1 MGVALQASGW
11 ISDATRQVSEVKSEI
26 EKHRDFI
33 TALEGGSAR
42 TALTI
47 ATGAITPPA
56 RDFGAHVTVDTEG
69 AAATDTLSTIATTNC
84 AEGSIVFLWL
94 ANTARI
100 VTIQHAAGGAGQIT
114 LLDGADFEFPAADD
128 VFVKLQLRSTTWV
141 EIERGFGNSQTAARE
156 FRGPSTP
163 YGFYTTRNA
172 VDTFNDV
179 DISAGACWDTTRAAW
194 IEGTAMTKR
203 LDATWSAGTAN
214 GMLDTGTVTT
224 ETGYYIYVIINDVNG
239 SVDYLASLE
248 STWAA
253 VTGKPAN
260 YTKGQIIGF
269 VWRGLSEISEQVWAN
284 NYCQY
289 IEWPLVLSDSTITS
303 NTWENYV
310 IDEAPAKSKADFAG
324 YVTDSAASSTSVRVY
339 AKYADGVLGSS
350 SSIFRIA
357 YTELNNAT
365 ATRPFRLGY
374 VFTLLTNDDSEIAMA
389 AQEAGGST
397 ATINTY
403 IQGYELVNRLEA
415 LQ

>member
-26 EKHRDFI
+26 EKHRDYI

-56 RDFGAHVTVDTEG
+56 RDFGAHITVDTEG
-69 AAATDTLSTIATTNC
+69 AAATDTLSTISTTNC

-114 LLDGADFEFPAADD
+114 LLGGADFEFPAADD

-172 VDTFNDV
+172 VDTVNDV
-179 DISAGACWDTTRAAW
+179 DISAGACWDTTRSVW
-194 IEGTAMTKR
+194 IEGSAMTKQ
-203 LDATWSAGTAN
+203 LDATWAAGTNA
-214 GMLDTGTVTT
+214 GMLDTGTVSAS
-224 ETGYYIYVIINDVNG
+224 EGYNIYAMISDVDG
-239 SVDYLASLE
+239 SVDYLASL
-248 STWAA
+248 SNTWSGAI
-253 VTGKPAN
+253 KPTN

-269 VWRGLSEISEQVWAN
+269 IYRNSAPEIRETVWSGN
-284 NYCQY
+284 HCQY
-289 IEWPLVLSDSTITS
+289 LVSGVESFSDPSAVQQRFETYSI
-303 NTWENYV
+303 NT
-310 IDEAPAKSKADFAG
+310 APANAVCNWQVFSDDAG
-324 YVTDSAASSTSVRVY
+324 GTGDGKRIGVR
-339 AKYADGVLGSS
+339 YADG
-350 SSIFRIA
+350 
-357 YTELNNAT
+357 T
-365 ATRPFRLGY
+365 ATQFGLSTVDVTRGMASFDFQVNDSQEIMMLSTEYTSTTITAYIRGY
-374 VFTLLTNDDSEIAMA
+374 WMP
-389 AQEAGGST
+389 
-397 ATINTY
+397 Y
-403 IQGYELVNRLEA
+403 RLEA
-415 LQ
+415 TS